1 MRLLSTTTRAWPL
14 LLCLLAVS
22 IPACKTQE
30 KAVRTEYRYIHTHD
44 SVRVEK
50 WDTVRIETKDDTVRI
65 FEKLHEVEYYSTI
78 YRDTLRMSDT
88 LRIERATVAA
98 NGNEKPIK
106 RWRWFLFGAVLSFI
120 VIFAAR
126 ILIKI
131 YLKK

>member
-1 MRLLSTTTRAWPL
+1 MRLLSITTRAWPL
-14 LLCLLAVS
+14 LLLALAVS
-22 IPACKTQE
+22 FAACRTQE

-50 WDTVRIETKDDTVRI
+50 WDTVRIEIKGDTVRI

-88 LRIERATVAA
+88 LRIERATVASA
-98 NGNEKPIK
+98 NNGKPIK

-126 ILIKI
+126 ILVKI

>member
-1 MRLLSTTTRAWPL
+1 MRLLSTTTSAWPL

-22 IPACKTQE
+22 LCGCRTQE
-30 KAVRTEYRYIHTHD
+30 KAVRTVYSCIHTHD

-50 WDTVRIETKDDTVRI
+50 WDTVRVEIKGDTMRI
-65 FEKLHEVEYYSTI
+65 FEKLHEREYFSTV

-88 LRIERATVAA
+88 LRIERTTVAA
-98 NGNEKPIK
+98 SGNEKPVK

-126 ILIKI
+126 ILIKV
-131 YLKK
+131 

>member
-1 MRLLSTTTRAWPL
+1 MRLLSITTRAWPL

-22 IPACKTQE
+22 FSACRTQE

-44 SVRVEK
+44 SVRVER
-50 WDTVRIETKDDTVRI
+50 WDTVRVEIKGDTVRI

-88 LRIERATVAA
+88 LRIERTTVAA
-98 NGNEKPIK
+98 TDNGKPIK
-106 RWRWFLFGAVLSFI
+106 RWRWFLFGAVLTFI

>member
-1 MRLLSTTTRAWPL
+1 MRRLSITTRAWPL
-14 LLCLLAVS
+14 LLLALAVS
-22 IPACKTQE
+22 LCGCRTQE

-50 WDTVRIETKDDTVRI
+50 WDTVRIEVKGDTVRI
-65 FEKLHEVEYYSTI
+65 FEKLHEREYFSTI

-88 LRIERATVAA
+88 LMIERTTVAA
-98 NGNEKPIK
+98 TGNEKPIK

-126 ILIKI
+126 ILIKV

>member
-1 MRLLSTTTRAWPL
+1 MRRLSITTRAWPL
-14 LLCLLAVS
+14 LLLALAVS
-22 IPACKTQE
+22 FAACRTQE

-50 WDTVRIETKDDTVRI
+50 WDTVRVEIKGDTVRI
-65 FEKLHEVEYYSTI
+65 FEKLHEREYFSTI

-88 LRIERATVAA
+88 LRIERNTVAA
-98 NGNEKPIK
+98 TGNGKPIK

-126 ILIKI
+126 ILIKV

>member
-1 MRLLSTTTRAWPL
+1 MRRWLTITRAWPL
-14 LLCLLAVS
+14 LLLALAVS
-22 IPACKTQE
+22 FAACKTQE

-50 WDTVRIETKDDTVRI
+50 WDTVRIEVKGDTVRI
-65 FEKLHEVEYYSTI
+65 FEKLHEREYFSTI

-88 LRIERATVAA
+88 LRIEKTTVAA
-98 NGNEKPIK
+98 TGNEKPIK
-106 RWRWFLFGAVLSFI
+106 RWRWFLFGAILSFI

-131 YLKK
+131 YFKK

>member
-1 MRLLSTTTRAWPL
+1 MRRLSITTRAWPL
-14 LLCLLAVS
+14 LLLALAVS
-22 IPACKTQE
+22 FAACRTQE

-50 WDTVRIETKDDTVRI
+50 WDTVRVEVKGDTVRI
-65 FEKLHEVEYYSTI
+65 FEKLHEREYFSTI

-88 LRIERATVAA
+88 LRIERNTVAA
-98 NGNEKPIK
+98 TGNGKPIK

-126 ILIKI
+126 ILIKV